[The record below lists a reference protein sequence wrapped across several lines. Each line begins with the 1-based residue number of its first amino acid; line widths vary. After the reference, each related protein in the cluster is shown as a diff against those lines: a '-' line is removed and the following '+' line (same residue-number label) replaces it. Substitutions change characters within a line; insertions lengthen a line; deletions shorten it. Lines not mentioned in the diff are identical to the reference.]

1 MRHTIMTMLLLAT
14 VAVILTS
21 LTGCTSGKTHG
32 LAAPGLTKEEV
43 NQRHL
48 EAIRTDMWQ
57 LQDDIDAFFLFD
69 RPSRMNRLIVR

>member
-1 MRHTIMTMLLLAT
+1 MRQTIRTVLLLVMA
-14 VAVILTS
+14 AVILTS
-21 LTGCTSGKTHG
+21 LTGCSSGKTYG

-48 EAIRTDMWQ
+48 EAIQTDMWQ

-69 RPSRMNRLIVR
+69 RPGRMNRLIVR

>member
-1 MRHTIMTMLLLAT
+1 MRQTIMTVLLLVMA
-14 VAVILTS
+14 AVILTG
-21 LTGCTSGKTHG
+21 LTGCTSGKTYG
-32 LAAPGLTKEEV
+32 MAAPGLTKEEV

-69 RPSRMNRLIVR
+69 RPGRMHRLIVR

>member
-1 MRHTIMTMLLLAT
+1 MTVLLLVMA
-14 VAVILTS
+14 AVILTG
-21 LTGCTSGKTHG
+21 LTGCTSGKTYG
-32 LAAPGLTKEEV
+32 MAAPGLTKEEV

-69 RPSRMNRLIVR
+69 RPGRMHRLIVR

>member
-1 MRHTIMTMLLLAT
+1 MRKTITTVLLLVMAT
-14 VAVILTS
+14 VILTG
-21 LTGCTSGKTHG
+21 LTGCASGKTYG

-48 EAIRTDMWQ
+48 EAIRTDTWQ

-69 RPSRMNRLIVR
+69 RPGRMHRLIVR

>member
-1 MRHTIMTMLLLAT
+1 MRKTITTVLLL
-14 VAVILTS
+14 VAVIVI
-21 LTGCTSGKTHG
+21 LTGVTGCSFGKTYG

-48 EAIRTDMWQ
+48 EAIRTDNWQ

-69 RPSRMNRLIVR
+69 RPGRMHRLIVR

>member
-1 MRHTIMTMLLLAT
+1 MMTVLLLAT
-14 VAVILTS
+14 AAVILTG
-21 LTGCTSGKTHG
+21 LTGCASGKTHG

-69 RPSRMNRLIVR
+69 RPGRMNRLIVR